1 MITRSD
7 IYKMDEMQK
16 IRLALD
22 PKTRKEILHELAKDN
37 NPVIRTLVAKNP
49 NIGIETQKLLLR
61 DKDKMV
67 LENLAYNPK
76 CDWKILD
83 RLAEHF
89 DGRIREIV
97 AENANTYKE
106 TINKLAKDKEVS
118 VKEACLGR
126 NDLSS
131 LAIITLMHEKNRR
144 LRQRALDYAHRK
156 EDEYLV
162 SKDMYM
168 QIHRARIKTI
178 RDEEFERPM
187 YDDSWQY

>member
-22 PKTRKEILHELAKDN
+22 SKTRKEILHELAKDN
-37 NPVIRTLVAKNP
+37 NPVIRALVAKNP
-49 NIGIETQKLLLR
+49 NIDIETQKLLLR

-83 RLAEHF
+83 RLAENF

-97 AENANTYKE
+97 AEDDYYPLESEIDESA
-106 TINKLAKDKEVS
+106 EV
-118 VKEACLGR
+118 
-126 NDLSS
+126 
-131 LAIITLMHEKNRR
+131 I
-144 LRQRALDYAHRK
+144 
-156 EDEYLV
+156 EYEENGE
-162 SKDMYM
+162 
-168 QIHRARIKTI
+168 IK
-178 RDEEFERPM
+178 
-187 YDDSWQY
+187 